1 MNFGLIGIY
10 ILFSIGFVL
19 IGIIIGT
26 LIKASKEK
34 YTSDTL
40 GKEGTDAGSIGDEF
54 KIQEEIKPQDPFPLT
69 TALDQKNDLDI
80 KRSIRDSNTQQL
92 FLLPTGGLHN
102 SKIRA
107 KNSWLRN

>member
-34 YTSDTL
+34 YMYDAP
-40 GKEGTDAGSIGDEF
+40 GTESIGDEF

-92 FLLPTGGLHN
+92 FLMPTGGLHN

>member
-1 MNFGLIGIY
+1 MNFGLIIIY
-10 ILFSIGFVL
+10 TLFSIGFVL

-26 LIKASKEK
+26 LIKASNEK
-34 YTSDTL
+34 YAPGLGEKSSD
-40 GKEGTDAGSIGDEF
+40 DEF
-54 KIQEEIKPQDPFPLT
+54 KIEDEIIPRDPFPLT

>member
-1 MNFGLIGIY
+1 MNFGLICIY

-19 IGIIIGT
+19 IGVIIGT

-34 YTSDTL
+34 YTL
-40 GKEGTDAGSIGDEF
+40 GKEGTLGDEF
-54 KIQEEIKPQDPFPLT
+54 KIQEEIKPQDPFPIT

-102 SKIRA
+102 SKVRA
-107 KNSWLRN
+107 TNSWFRN